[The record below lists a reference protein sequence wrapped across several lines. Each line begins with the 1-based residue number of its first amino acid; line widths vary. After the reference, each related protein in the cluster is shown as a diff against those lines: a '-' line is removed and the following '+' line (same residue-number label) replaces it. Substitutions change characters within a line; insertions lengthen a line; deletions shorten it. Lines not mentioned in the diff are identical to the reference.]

1 MNLRYFERY
10 GERVVG
16 ALLEHQP
23 SFSIRVDRSD
33 SNGATGFREN
43 FIARIIDDEEGG
55 IVGFYLCPKDVS
67 FSLLPFSSPPLDYKV
82 YKARIHIYF
91 FETNEIDR
99 IIVVYFWGE
108 KFLAVI
114 SMKKERSVD
123 TTRERNESA

>member
-1 MNLRYFERY
+1 MRKVR
-10 GERVVG
+10 
-16 ALLEHQP
+16 
-23 SFSIRVDRSD
+23 
-33 SNGATGFREN
+33 
-43 FIARIIDDEEGG
+43 
-55 IVGFYLCPKDVS
+55 FYLCPKDVS
-67 FSLLPFSSPPLDYKV
+67 FSLLPFFSPPLDYKV
-82 YKARIHIYF
+82 YKACIHIYF